1 MAIATE
7 GVHPQYGGFVSCWRT
22 CSYFILVPWHLLRR
36 SKILELGIL
45 QPQFS
50 LITMQWRLY
59 QVNLLGLWYGLGR
72 LLISGDPQTTVHAI
86 YISLM
91 QSLVLYGSETC
102 TLRKVDNERIQS
114 FHMRAVQE
122 RTELPDLPSLIAD
135 RRHSLFGHVCHLPI
149 RTHLPRKL
157 SVDAHTGIPPAADWK
172 RPPGRPRKTWLQQ
185 VEEDCGI
192 SVGLAQITSQ
202 DRSLWRSLRPSA
214 GQWSLVKRS
223 SEWVSEWVSESS
235 PTDDFSAQCVRQC
248 PSKDLV
254 CI

>member
-1 MAIATE
+1 
-7 GVHPQYGGFVSCWRT
+7 
-22 CSYFILVPWHLLRR
+22 
-36 SKILELGIL
+36 
-45 QPQFS
+45 
-50 LITMQWRLY
+50 
-59 QVNLLGLWYGLGR
+59 
-72 LLISGDPQTTVHAI
+72 
-86 YISLM
+86 
-91 QSLVLYGSETC
+91 
-102 TLRKVDNERIQS
+102 
-114 FHMRAVQE
+114 MRAVQE

-223 SEWVSEWVSESS
+223 SEWVSEWVISYRRFFRAMRTSNVS
-235 PTDDFSAQCVRQC
+235 VRRMTW
-248 PSKDLV
+248 SVFRHLHREGY
-254 CI
+254 